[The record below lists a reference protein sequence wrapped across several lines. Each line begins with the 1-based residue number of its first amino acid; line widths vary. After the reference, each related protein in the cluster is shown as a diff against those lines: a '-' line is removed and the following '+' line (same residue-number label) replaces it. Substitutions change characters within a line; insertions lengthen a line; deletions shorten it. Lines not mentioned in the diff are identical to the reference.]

1 MEILET
7 KHRFIEL
14 RAKGYSFDKIALE
27 LNKAKQTL
35 IDWNRELREE
45 IEIRKATEL
54 ELIYESYFLLKKSR
68 LQSLGDILL
77 RIETEIGQRSLST
90 IPTDKLLDIYLKYSN
105 QIKAELE
112 PVNESTERDPVNIIF
127 TKKLGNISYPKLT
140 L

>member
-35 IDWNRELREE
+35 IDWSRELKEE

-77 RIETEIGQRSLST
+77 RVETEIGQRSLST
-90 IPTDKLLDIYLKYSN
+90 IPTDKLMDIYLKYSN

-112 PVNESTERDPVNIIF
+112 PVNENRERDPITIIF
-127 TKKLGNISYPKLT
+127 TKN
-140 L
+140 

>member
-1 MEILET
+1 MEILQT

-35 IDWNRELREE
+35 IDWSRELKEE

-112 PVNESTERDPVNIIF
+112 PVNESKEREPVTIIF
-127 TKKLGNISYPKLT
+127 TKN
-140 L
+140 

>member
-35 IDWNRELREE
+35 IDWSRELKEE

-105 QIKAELE
+105 QIKTELE
-112 PVNESTERDPVNIIF
+112 PVNESKERDPVTIIF
-127 TKKLGNISYPKLT
+127 TKN
-140 L
+140 

>member
-14 RAKGYSFDKIALE
+14 RAKGYSYDKIALE

-35 IDWNRELREE
+35 IDWSRELKEE

-112 PVNESTERDPVNIIF
+112 PVNENKERDPITIIF
-127 TKKLGNISYPKLT
+127 TKN
-140 L
+140 

>member
-27 LNKAKQTL
+27 LNTAKQTL
-35 IDWNRELREE
+35 IAWSRELKEE

-112 PVNESTERDPVNIIF
+112 PVNESKEREPVTIIF
-127 TKKLGNISYPKLT
+127 TKN
-140 L
+140 

>member
-35 IDWNRELREE
+35 IDWSRELKEE

-77 RIETEIGQRSLST
+77 RVETEIGQRNLST

-112 PVNESTERDPVNIIF
+112 PVTESKERDPITIIF
-127 TKKLGNISYPKLT
+127 TKN
-140 L
+140 

>member
-112 PVNESTERDPVNIIF
+112 PVNESKEREPVTIIF
-127 TKKLGNISYPKLT
+127 TKN
-140 L
+140 

>member
-35 IDWNRELREE
+35 IDWSRELKEE

-77 RIETEIGQRSLST
+77 RVETEIGQRSLST

-105 QIKAELE
+105 QIKAELD
-112 PVNESTERDPVNIIF
+112 PVNENKERDPITIIF
-127 TKKLGNISYPKLT
+127 TKN
-140 L
+140 

>member
-35 IDWNRELREE
+35 IDWSRELKEE

-77 RIETEIGQRSLST
+77 RIETEVGQRSLST

-112 PVNESTERDPVNIIF
+112 PVNESKEREPVTIIF
-127 TKKLGNISYPKLT
+127 TKN
-140 L
+140 

>member
-35 IDWNRELREE
+35 IDWSRELKEE

-54 ELIYESYFLLKKSR
+54 ELIYESYFSMSRPAISLL
-68 LQSLGDILL
+68 
-77 RIETEIGQRSLST
+77 SLSSF
-90 IPTDKLLDIYLKYSN
+90 YNLKYLV
-105 QIKAELE
+105 K
-112 PVNESTERDPVNIIF
+112 D
-127 TKKLGNISYPKLT
+127 
-140 L
+140 

>member
-35 IDWNRELREE
+35 IDWSRELKEE
-45 IEIRKATEL
+45 IDIRKATEL

-77 RIETEIGQRSLST
+77 RIETEVGQRSLST

-112 PVNESTERDPVNIIF
+112 PVNESKERAPINIIF
-127 TKKLGNISYPKLT
+127 TKN
-140 L
+140 

>member
-14 RAKGYSFDKIALE
+14 RAKGYSFDKIAME

-35 IDWNRELREE
+35 IDWSRELKEE

-112 PVNESTERDPVNIIF
+112 PVSESKERDPITIIF
-127 TKKLGNISYPKLT
+127 TKN
-140 L
+140 

>member
-35 IDWNRELREE
+35 IDWNRELKEE

-77 RIETEIGQRSLST
+77 KIETEIGQRSLST

-112 PVNESTERDPVNIIF
+112 PVNESKERDPVTIIF
-127 TKKLGNISYPKLT
+127 TKN
-140 L
+140 

>member
-35 IDWNRELREE
+35 IDWSKELKGE

-68 LQSLGDILL
+68 LQSLGDLLL
-77 RIETEIGQRSLST
+77 RIETEIGERSLST

-105 QIKAELE
+105 QIKEELE
-112 PVNESTERDPVNIIF
+112 PVNESKGREPITIIF
-127 TKKLGNISYPKLT
+127 TEPEVDY
-140 L
+140 

>member
-35 IDWNRELREE
+35 IDWSRELKEE

-77 RIETEIGQRSLST
+77 RVETEIGQRSLST

-112 PVNESTERDPVNIIF
+112 PVNENRERDPITIIF
-127 TKKLGNISYPKLT
+127 TKN
-140 L
+140 